1 MLKLAIPKG
10 RLEEKVMELLKKA
23 GYTFQ
28 KESSILREGEDVT
41 CFMVRPFDVPT
52 YLTYGVADIGF
63 CGTDVLLEK
72 ETSLIQPFF
81 IPTNVSRMVLAG
93 PKGKK
98 IPEGEKRI
106 ATKFPNITRR
116 YCESRGWHCKIIPL
130 KGSVELAPIAG
141 LSDLIVDIT
150 ETGRTLRENDLE
162 VLDEIFIIRTH
173 VVVNPVSY
181 RTKRKEVISFL
192 EKLQEVMKNDN
203 HEKSH
208 R

>member
-10 RLEEKVMELLKKA
+10 RLEEKVMTYLKKT
-23 GYTFQ
+23 GVIFER
-28 KESSILREGEDVT
+28 ESSILREGKDIV

-52 YLTYGVADIGF
+52 YLVHGVADIGF

-81 IPTNVSRMVLAG
+81 IPTNISRMVLAG
-93 PKGKK
+93 PKGRG

-106 ATKFPNITRR
+106 ATKFPNVTQR
-116 YCESRGWHCKIIPL
+116 YCESKGWHCRIIPL

-150 ETGRTLRENDLE
+150 ETGRTLKENNLE
-162 VLDEIFIIRTH
+162 ILDEIFVIRTH

-181 RTKRKEVISFL
+181 RTKREEVVSFL
-192 EKLQEVMKNDN
+192 EKLQEVIEHDSN
-203 HEKSH
+203 EQS
-208 R
+208 RG

>member
-1 MLKLAIPKG
+1 MLKLAVPKG
-10 RLEEKVMELLKKA
+10 RLEKKVIELLKKA
-23 GYTFQ
+23 GYTFK
-28 KESSILREGEDVT
+28 KESSILREGADIT

-52 YLTYGVADIGF
+52 YLIYGVADIGF

-93 PKGKK
+93 PKGKG
-98 IPEGEKRI
+98 IPKGEKRI

-116 YCESRGWHCKIIPL
+116 YCESKDWHCKIIPL
-130 KGSVELAPIAG
+130 KGSVELAPVAG

-162 VLDEIFIIRTH
+162 ILDEIFVIRTH

-181 RTKRKEVISFL
+181 RTKRGEVISFL
-192 EKLQEVMKNDN
+192 ERLQEVMKDDN
-203 HEKSH
+203 HEESH

>member
-181 RTKRKEVISFL
+181 RTKREEVISFL